1 MKPVKR
7 RGSVPRKAATRSA
20 AAARGPHP
28 YRRGKMTSFTNH
40 VLALYIVR
48 FFFRFGAAVST
59 QLTAK
64 LYRGPYACRPI
75 RTTPPRALLTAARQD
90 GDPAL
95 GRLLQ
100 RYRAY
105 LSLLA
110 QAQIGRHLR
119 SRVDDSDVVQETFL
133 AAHRDFKRFRGTT
146 EAEFVGWLRNILAAR
161 LADLMRRHVKAKAHD
176 ARLEKSLAGELDRSS
191 QALAFALAA
200 RAIAESGGGAS
211 RAGRAAGRRH
221 QEAAGRLRRSRSCC
235 AIWKDCPS
243 PR

>member
-1 MKPVKR
+1 MP
-7 RGSVPRKAATRSA
+7 TDRSE
-20 AAARGPHP
+20 HP
-28 YRRGKMTSFTNH
+28 E
-40 VLALYIVR
+40 
-48 FFFRFGAAVST
+48 
-59 QLTAK
+59 
-64 LYRGPYACRPI
+64 
-75 RTTPPRALLTAARQD
+75 ALLTAARQD

-95 GRLLQ
+95 GRLLE

-110 QAQIGRHLR
+110 RAQIGRHLR

-161 LADLMRRHVKAKAHD
+161 LADLMRRHVKAKARD

-200 RAIAESGGGAS
+200 RGPSPS
-211 RAGRAAGRRH
+211 
-221 QEAAGRLRRSRSCC
+221 QEAAHRELGVLLADAIKALPADYGEVIVLRHLEGLSFAEVAARMGRSVDSVEKLWVRALARLRRRLG
-235 AIWKDCPS
+235 DEP
-243 PR
+243 